1 MATEQ
6 SGSTPNPPSRKHPTG
21 FLRQLALALELP
33 VIPVAGVL
41 AGGGLGYL
49 IDGWAH
55 TGRVFTMVLGAAGV
69 AAGITE
75 MIQRASRQDK
85 NDGSV

>member
-1 MATEQ
+1 
-6 SGSTPNPPSRKHPTG
+6 
-21 FLRQLALALELP
+21 

-55 TGRVFTMVLGAAGV
+55 TGRIFTIVLGAAGV
-69 AAGITE
+69 AAGLAE
-75 MIQRASRQDK
+75 MIRRATRQE
-85 NDGSV
+85 